1 MKNFPEQCPKSADSI
16 SIKYS
21 ETTFT
26 LNLPK
31 RIDILGNF
39 QKYEAIAPDEIF
51 KHIDSATVYSDNLMN
66 IIKNS
71 KKVLIIIPDITRKS
85 GAELILPRLIQLIEN
100 EDKNFSVIF
109 ATGTHRKLTDDEKI
123 KILTPE
129 IYEKYKEYIIDHD
142 PDDMNSLEYFGKTKM
157 STPVLLNK
165 AYMEYDTIIPIAS
178 VSYHYFAGFGGGR
191 KMIVPGI
198 ASRKTA
204 MNNHKLAV
212 DFDKMQRAENAVTG
226 NLKNNPVNSDIV
238 EAVMIARRGKTF
250 FMINT
255 ILNEKGEIIFINGG
269 DLFVSHIEAT
279 NKLKNLTEVKVN
291 KKYDTVIVSCGGFP
305 KDINMIQAQKSLD
318 RVVPLVR
325 DGGEILFFAKCQDG
339 YGNKY
344 FQDFFDIKT
353 ARGMFESLANDY
365 QINRQ
370 TAFNLK
376 SIVERFDTYLYSDF
390 DEENTT
396 RMGFKKLNNFSEMEK
411 MISDSESV
419 AFVPDAYNSFFG

>member
-1 MKNFPEQCPKSADSI
+1 MKNFPEQCPKSADSM

-21 ETTFT
+21 ETTFS
-26 LNLPK
+26 LNLSK
-31 RIDILGNF
+31 QIDILGNF
-39 QKYEAIAPDEIF
+39 QKYEAIKPDEIF
-51 KHIDSATVYSDNLMN
+51 KNIDSATVYSDKLMN
-66 IIKNS
+66 VIKNS

-85 GAELILPRLIQLIEN
+85 GAEVILPKLIQLIEN
-100 EDKNFSVIF
+100 EDKNFSIMF
-109 ATGTHRKLTDDEKI
+109 ATGTHRALSDDEKT

-129 IYEKYKEYIIDHD
+129 IYEKYKQYIIDHD
-142 PDDMNSLEYFGKTKM
+142 PDDMNSLAYFGKTKM

-165 AYMEYDTIIPIAS
+165 AYMEYGTIIPISS

-212 DFDKMQRAENAVTG
+212 DFGKMQRAENAVTG

-238 EAVMIARRGKTF
+238 EAVMIARGGKTF

-279 NKLKNLTEVKVN
+279 NKLKDLTEVKAN

-318 RVVPLVR
+318 RIVPLVR
-325 DGGEILFFAKCQDG
+325 DGGKIFFFAECQDG

-353 ARGMFESLANDY
+353 AGEMFESLADNY

-390 DEENTT
+390 DEENTS